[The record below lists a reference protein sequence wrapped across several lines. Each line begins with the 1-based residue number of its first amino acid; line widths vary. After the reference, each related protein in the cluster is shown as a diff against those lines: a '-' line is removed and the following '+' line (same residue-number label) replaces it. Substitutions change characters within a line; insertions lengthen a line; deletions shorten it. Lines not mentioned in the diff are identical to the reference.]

1 MRTLFGLLALFAVIA
16 APASA
21 QARFVQAC
29 AASPEI
35 AQIEG
40 LDGGALC
47 QCIAARSIGRGIPAG
62 DLDRSIDYSAEGI
75 QSAPPE
81 IRAVARVAMESTAS
95 CAHDVYGQQREGVAQ
110 QATPTAGGPARP
122 PAALPVGIRTGDGG
136 SPVRAEQAGRGAA
149 VRIRG

>member
-47 QCIAARSIGRGIPAG
+47 QCIAARSIERGVPAT
-62 DLDRSIDYSAEGI
+62 DLDRSIDYSSEGL
-75 QSAPPE
+75 QAAPPE
-81 IRAVARVAMESTAS
+81 IQVVARVAMESTAS
-95 CAHDVYGQQREGVAQ
+95 CAHDVYGQPREGVAQ
-110 QATPTAGGPARP
+110 QASPTTGGPARS
-122 PAALPVGIRTGDGG
+122 PAAPPVGIRTGDGG
-136 SPVRAEQAGRGAA
+136 APVRAEQSGRGAA